1 MRALA
6 ALAALAVAG
15 CVAQPTGVQAQF
27 EAFAGNAATAEI
39 MADICPQYRTR
50 SSIEAMTEQW
60 VDVMLAAGHSELDV
74 LQAVQSTDEDRVIDA
89 VIARMEREGVTPG
102 DTDALCAYADREVA
116 SASPIGRLLR

>member
-1 MRALA
+1 MRAQA
-6 ALAALAVAG
+6 ALAVLAVAG
-15 CVAQPTGVQAQF
+15 CVAQPTGVQVQF

-60 VDVMLAAGHSELDV
+60 VGAMLAAGHSELDV
-74 LQAVQSTDEDRVIDA
+74 LQAVQNTDEDRVIDA
-89 VIARMEREGVTPG
+89 VIARIAREGVTPG
-102 DTDALCAYADREVA
+102 DTAALCAYADREVA